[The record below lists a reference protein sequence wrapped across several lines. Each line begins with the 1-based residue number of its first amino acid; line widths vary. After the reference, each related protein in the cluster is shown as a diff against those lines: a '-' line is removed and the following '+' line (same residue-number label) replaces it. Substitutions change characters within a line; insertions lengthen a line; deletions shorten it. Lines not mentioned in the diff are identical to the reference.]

1 MGKELWQK
9 GSVSDDVVKAISVIF
24 SNFSRLRGTE
34 VATLCIP
41 QLVGA
46 LKAGTE
52 PAQEAALDALCLLKH
67 SWASNPADVGKEQA
81 MAAAEAIPIL
91 QLIIRDGPSRFHEK
105 AESLLQCL
113 PGTLVVTINR
123 GNNLK
128 QTLGSTN
135 AFCKLTFGNGPPRE
149 TKVVSQNISPEW
161 KQEFAWAFDMPPKGQ
176 KLHVS
181 CKSKNA
187 FGKVAL
193 GKVTIQI
200 DRVVMVGTISGQY
213 TLIPDSNRDGT
224 PRTLEIEF
232 HWSNSR
238 LNI

>member
-1 MGKELWQK
+1 M
-9 GSVSDDVVKAISVIF
+9 
-24 SNFSRLRGTE
+24 
-34 VATLCIP
+34 ATLCIP
-41 QLVGA
+41 HLVGA

-91 QLIIRDGPSRFHEK
+91 QLIISAGPPRFQEK

-113 PGTLVVTINR
+113 PGTLIVTINR

-135 AFCKLTFGNGPPRE
+135 AYCKLTFGNGPPRE

-176 KLHVS
+176 KLHIS
-181 CKSKNA
+181 CKSKNT

-200 DRVVMVGTISGQY
+200 DRVVMLGTISGQY

-224 PRTLEIEF
+224 SRTLEIEF
-232 HWSNSR
+232 QWSNR
-238 LNI
+238 